1 MPDSPFIPVAHI
13 DDVEDG
19 DIKKVKVEGHTL
31 ALFNVEG
38 EFFALDHLCTHEE
51 VSLADGFIDGFEVE
65 CPKHSGRFD
74 IRSGK
79 ATAAPCV
86 VDCRS
91 FPVQV
96 VGDQVL
102 VKIAES

>member
-1 MPDSPFIPVAHI
+1 MNEDAYIPVASI

-19 DIKKVKVEGHTL
+19 DIKKIKVEGLTL

-38 EFFALDHLCTHEE
+38 AYFALDHLCTHED
-51 VSLADGFIDGFEVE
+51 VSLVDGFVDGFEVE

-74 IRSGK
+74 IRTGK
-79 ATAAPCV
+79 ATAAPCA

-91 FPVQV
+91 FPIKI

-102 VKIAES
+102 VGISGN